1 MSGYEKSGPSSLG
14 GGVPGKF
21 EVAMGNT
28 LKGGEVAINRHKL
41 RKAFKTNRI
50 AKAGNI
56 PSRCGPFRSAGH
68 LGDPLTRKYAS
79 CGGCNQVND
88 VNSRVLNHKMA
99 DGVSN
104 ENCDLVVK
112 GVTPLEVPLASGNGK
127 FVSDSSSYTTFK
139 HLESINLTYND
150 KTGGGDDH
158 NGSYSFL
165 NNLRG

>member
-1 MSGYEKSGPSSLG
+1 MSGYEKNSVSTLG

-21 EVAMGNT
+21 EVAFGNT
-28 LKGGEVAINRHKL
+28 LKGGEVALNRLKL

-50 AKAGNI
+50 AKANNM
-56 PSRCGPFRSAGH
+56 PSKCGPFRSAYQ
-68 LGDPLTRKYAS
+68 LGDPLGRKCQS
-79 CGGCNQVND
+79 CNGCSQVN
-88 VNSRVLNHKMA
+88 NA

-104 ENCDLVVK
+104 ADCSKETN

-127 FVSDSSSYTTFK
+127 FVADSSLFTQFK
-139 HLESINLTYND
+139 HLEAINLTYND